1 MTNCSENT
9 VSQIKNLK
17 AELNSTHDTKVKMK
31 MLINRSAFYEDYEKI
46 HSSSKH
52 ASNTTLT
59 IQFKNLN

>member
-17 AELNSTHDTKVKMK
+17 AELESIYDTKVQMK
-31 MLINRSAFYEDYEKI
+31 MHSMKTMKKIINSF
-46 HSSSKH
+46 SKQV
-52 ASNTTLT
+52 SNTTLT